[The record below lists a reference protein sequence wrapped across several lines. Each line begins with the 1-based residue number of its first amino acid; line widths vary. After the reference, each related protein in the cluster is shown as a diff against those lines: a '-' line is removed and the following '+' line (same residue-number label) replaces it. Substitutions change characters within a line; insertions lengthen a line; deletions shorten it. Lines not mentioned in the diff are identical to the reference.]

1 MAVSA
6 TIIVRSALSVLLEE
20 VKSEG
25 MRGNAETVLEMFETV
40 MLSLKPNDDAFHK
53 QVVALL
59 ISASLHARRVCSAVS
74 HRPDFFDRR
83 RWIGSRCVGSRQR
96 EDMPRK
102 YMSHPRGMLGST
114 CLYTATVLC
123 TCWVALKVLR
133 VACDVCVSR

>member
-1 MAVSA
+1 LEAYLTPASRGGRYLRADYTEMAVSA

-59 ISASLHARRVCSAVS
+59 QSHDGSEFACAQSMLWSRVGRV
-74 HRPDFFDRR
+74 F
-83 RWIGSRCVGSRQR
+83 WIGADGSGHGVGSR
-96 EDMPRK
+96 
-102 YMSHPRGMLGST
+102 
-114 CLYTATVLC
+114 
-123 TCWVALKVLR
+123 
-133 VACDVCVSR
+133 